1 MQVKVI
7 NALGEMML
15 LPRELSLQGWPMQAD
30 LPGVE
35 IEGQHGQVIDTGS
48 IRLKPRSIRVAGT
61 LQGLSKDDADRI
73 REMVAGF
80 IYRANPLKLYRHELS
95 ERYMLVYG
103 ESIDHAYLTGRYG
116 GRLFT
121 LDIGFRAPEPFLLGP
136 AQSVTMT
143 TTEADIQN
151 LGTAPA
157 SPIIKITGAIS
168 GPVVTNI
175 TTGQV
180 LALDLVLG
188 AAVGGRGLRQVHRTQ
203 RRDLGVGRSRR
214 RIPDRRFQLGPGN
227 QRDHGGRHGQP
238 IRADRLDAAILLDI
252 QGGMYDVRTS

>member
-80 IYRANPLKLYRHELS
+80 VYRANPLKLYRHELS
-95 ERYMLVYG
+95 ERYVLVYG
-103 ESIDHAYLTGRYG
+103 ESIDHAYLTGRHG

-121 LDIGFRAPEPFLLGP
+121 LDIGFRAAEPFLLGP
-136 AQSVTMT
+136 DQSVTIT
-143 TTEADIQN
+143 TPSANVDNPGSATV
-151 LGTAPA
+151 
-157 SPIIKITGAIS
+157 SPVITIS
-168 GPVVTNI
+168 GEITSPVITNV
-175 TTGQV
+175 TTGQ
-180 LALDLVLG
+180 ALELTMAIG
-188 AAVGGRGLRQVHRTQ
+188 AEESVIVDCERFTATKGS
-203 RRDLGVGRSRR
+203 LGVVSALSEAFLAGGFS
-214 RIPDRRFQLGPGN
+214 LAPGVN
-227 QRDHGGRHGQP
+227 
-238 IRADRLDAAILLDI
+238 AITVTGTGTKNVKI
-252 QGGMYDVRTS
+252 AWTPRYY